1 MNYATLIYNYK
12 NHFNIDLSLIMI
24 ENQLMNGENIID
36 RNNMN
41 WHFTCSPF
49 VFTPDFTKLLCIY
62 HRHRQVRQQP
72 GWHIDDMSDHPFIH
86 WLRELYEE
94 TGISIVRL
102 HDRHI
107 NNNLC
112 PLNIDIQ
119 DVQPR
124 PEKNEWAHQHY
135 DIQFICLATEQSLQ
149 SDDEGIQSIERKK
162 ISDLSNEMQQR
173 VQLLKERLWL
183 KLTS

>member
-1 MNYATLIYNYK
+1 
-12 NHFNIDLSLIMI
+12 
-24 ENQLMNGENIID
+24 
-36 RNNMN
+36 
-41 WHFTCSPF
+41 
-49 VFTPDFTKLLCIY
+49 
-62 HRHRQVRQQP
+62 
-72 GWHIDDMSDHPFIH
+72 MSDHPFIH

-119 DVQPR
+119 DVQSR
-124 PEKNEWAHQHY
+124 SEKNEWAHQHY

-173 VQLLKERLWL
+173 VELLKERL
-183 KLTS
+183 KNI